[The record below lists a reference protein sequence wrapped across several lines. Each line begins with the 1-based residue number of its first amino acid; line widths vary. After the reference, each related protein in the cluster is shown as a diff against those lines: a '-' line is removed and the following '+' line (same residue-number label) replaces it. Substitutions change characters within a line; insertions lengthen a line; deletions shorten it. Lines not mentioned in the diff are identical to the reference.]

1 MEDKEFILESARRL
15 ERWENTPRAVPD
27 GYADMNR
34 DELIKLAAYLTERLE
49 ESDVARKKER
59 EESAGSI
66 SALTAQVSALTEEL
80 RKSNEAVFT
89 MAGQISELMRQ
100 LQAEK
105 EKSAKLQSAVKVGK
119 RNLFGRK
126 SQKGTKAKDKDDENL
141 PTPHTDME
149 EDFDGTPE
157 SLPANLDVDM
167 EDKTADVA
175 NNPTPPRKER
185 RLYRP
190 GKTNR
195 TMTADN
201 HVFHGSDRSKLP
213 DGTEA

>member
-1 MEDKEFILESARRL
+1 
-15 ERWENTPRAVPD
+15 
-27 GYADMNR
+27 MNR

-49 ESDVARKKER
+49 ESEATRKKER

-89 MAGQISELMRQ
+89 MTGQISELMRQ

-126 SQKGTKAKDKDDENL
+126 SQKGTKAKDKDDDNL
-141 PTPHTDME
+141 PTPHTDV
-149 EDFDGTPE
+149 EDAGI
-157 SLPANLDVDM
+157 PA
-167 EDKTADVA
+167 
-175 NNPTPPRKER
+175 RQ
-185 RLYRP
+185 
-190 GKTNR
+190 
-195 TMTADN
+195 
-201 HVFHGSDRSKLP
+201 S
-213 DGTEA
+213 